1 MYKRQL
7 EANGGND
14 TVAAV
19 SAMGY
24 DAYYVAL
31 EAIKAAGIAV
41 EAVEAYENGWKKTE
55 TSRTVTDA
63 LITALEQAEQTE
75 DVKYILENKEYLA
88 KKSVWAVGGD
98 GWAYDIGYGG
108 IDHVM
113 AQNRDVNL
121 MVLDTE
127 VYSNTGGQSSKST
140 PTSAVA
146 KFAAG
151 EDMQGKVVDVVQTG
165 YMLGDKVLRFA
176 KVVVGE

>member
-1 MYKRQL
+1 MASRRISSSL
-7 EANGGND
+7 RMESCA
-14 TVAAV
+14 
-19 SAMGY
+19 
-24 DAYYVAL
+24 
-31 EAIKAAGIAV
+31 
-41 EAVEAYENGWKKTE
+41 WKKPE

-140 PTSAVA
+140 PRSFLATRLPPAANLAVA
-146 KFAAG
+146 EVG
-151 EDMQGKVVDVVQTG
+151 VDLED
-165 YMLGDKVLRFA
+165 
-176 KVVVGE
+176 